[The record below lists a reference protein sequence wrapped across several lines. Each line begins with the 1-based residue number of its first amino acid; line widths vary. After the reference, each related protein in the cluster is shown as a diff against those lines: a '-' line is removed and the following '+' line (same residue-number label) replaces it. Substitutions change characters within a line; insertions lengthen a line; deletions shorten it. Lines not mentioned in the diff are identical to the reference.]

1 MSDDLD
7 ASYYQEHSKPQFDR
21 AQELLKF
28 LDLRESSS
36 VLDIGCGYGNIIA
49 EISQKASLGK
59 SIGLD
64 ASPSMIQLAR
74 EKYPSSIYP
83 NLEFI
88 EAKAEEMNFN
98 ENSFDAIICFSCL
111 LWVREPK
118 KALDL
123 MCKMLRPGGLLLI
136 LTYLK
141 ESAYISFLEKT
152 LEEFSSYKNLSA
164 VHTMLSI
171 EEYESILTSHQM
183 QLDEFRPEWRHS
195 KYNRLEDLKAYL
207 KGWLGCYVPLPEEVQ
222 EPFLDKAIVKSLE
235 VSVSSAPN
243 EIVLPYQLLA
253 IKARKPVV

>member
-28 LDLRESSS
+28 LDLTESSS

-49 EISQKASLGK
+49 EVSQKAPLGK

-64 ASPSMIQLAR
+64 ASSSMIHLAR
-74 EKYPSSIYP
+74 EKYPNSSYP

-88 EAKAEEMNFN
+88 EAKAEEMNF
-98 ENSFDAIICFSCL
+98 EESSFDAIICFSCL

-123 MCKMLRPGGLLLI
+123 MCKSLKPGGLLLI

-152 LEEFSSYKNLSA
+152 LEEFSSYKSLSA
-164 VHTMLSI
+164 IHTMLPI
-171 EEYESILTSHQM
+171 EEYESSLRSYQM
-183 QLDEFRPEWRHS
+183 HLDEFRPEWRYS
-195 KYNRLEDLKAYL
+195 KYKNPEELKAYL
-207 KGWLGCYVPLPEEVQ
+207 KGWLGCYVPLPEELQ
-222 EPFLDKAIVKSLE
+222 ESFLDKAAVESLK
-235 VSVSSAPN
+235 VSISSSPE
-243 EIVLPYQLLA
+243 EIVLPYQQLA
-253 IKARKPVV
+253 IKARKPIV